1 MTVWLDYYAT
11 KDMIIFFCE
20 ADLVTIVQSEFS
32 REVQINTQKNVF
44 LGIMGLLFSHNPVRR
59 HISQQS
65 IPVPSNK
72 WCDGGKCDCLGS
84 LGEKLALCEARR
96 QKRHYLKYSNSAMGL
111 DKIWTVS
118 R

>member
-1 MTVWLDYYAT
+1 MHSFSLSVP
-11 KDMIIFFCE
+11 FCFISVPQGFIE
-20 ADLVTIVQSEFS
+20 HLWVLGTELGS

-96 QKRHYLKYSNSAMGL
+96 QKRHYLK
-111 DKIWTVS
+111 
-118 R
+118 